1 MTIFSMAY
9 HERADNL
16 LNSLGEVVL
25 ALLKMKHRPQLTD
38 GPAEVEEAIDRV
50 HSAIEFGLPKIYEA
64 HNQVDS
70 DLNANHATVL
80 EAIKDLQLKIISL
93 QQELARKNCEIHPIN
108 APSTR
113 DAVFDLT
120 GGVCTYCNIPLAPLG
135 TNPNSFCVEHVVPK
149 SKGGPDN
156 LSNYVP
162 SCCACNSAKR
172 DRHVIDFV
180 RSVLPKRIISVEA
193 AE

>member
-1 MTIFSMAY
+1 MTVFSMAY

-16 LNSLGEVVL
+16 LNSLGEVGL
-25 ALLKMKHRPQLTD
+25 ALLKVKHRPQLTE
-38 GPAEVEEAIDRV
+38 GPTELEEAIDRV
-50 HSAIEFGLPKIYEA
+50 YCAIEFGLPKIYEA
-64 HNQVDS
+64 HNQVVN
-70 DLNANHATVL
+70 DLNANHAAAV
-80 EAIKDLQLKIISL
+80 EDINDLQLKIISL
-93 QQELARKNCEIHPIN
+93 QQELARKNCEVHPISSP
-108 APSTR
+108 ATR
-113 DAVFDLT
+113 EAVFDLT
-120 GGVCTYCNIPLAPLG
+120 NGVCTYCNVPLTPLG